1 MLEQVKVAGTV
12 ILNQEDGHKKFLV
25 KKENSQV
32 EFVMTKVDNEYTS
45 LACILNEFRDEVHLD
60 TSSMELVEL
69 TSVYFGEL
77 KMPLFVFSL
86 DEDKDDLNIEEN
98 VFSWEDPKTL
108 REVLKNFEISGVPYL
123 SWKNC

>member
-123 SWKNC
+123 S

>member
-25 KKENSQV
+25 RKENDQV

-60 TSSMELVEL
+60 TGNMELVEL

-86 DEDKDDLNIEEN
+86 DEEKESLDVEDSI
-98 VFSWEDPKTL
+98 FSWEDPKTL
-108 REVLKNFEISGVPYL
+108 REILENFEISGVPYL
-123 SWKNC
+123 S

>member
-1 MLEQVKVAGTV
+1 MEQVKVAGTV

-123 SWKNC
+123 S